1 MNDKDENTYEDKILD
16 CLMRNNYGLTVVGIS
31 KLIEA
36 SRNTVYRYLG
46 ILETKN
52 LVFRKE
58 IGRYNLYFSREG
70 RQITIDVVAGFYK
83 GLLIALNK
91 ELPIEPEQFKNIGRF
106 ISNYVFLPF
115 EKDDID
121 QIVKIETP
129 LKREFLDILE
139 VIRPYVTLLHDKI
152 TLKDVVVNE
161 EEKKLLIHF
170 INSDILEEYKSTISH
185 FYIVTGFIE
194 EKIKNRIKI
203 EVKCDVV
210 DYQYS
215 NEDEEN
221 FIKISL
227 ELI

>member
-1 MNDKDENTYEDKILD
+1 MNDKDENSYEDKILD

-31 KLIEA
+31 KLIGA

-46 ILETKN
+46 ILETKT

-58 IGRYNLYFSREG
+58 IGRYNLYFSKEG

-91 ELPIEPEQFKNIGRF
+91 ELPIEPEQFKNIGKF
-106 ISNYVFLPF
+106 ISKYVSLPF

-139 VIRPYVTLLHDKI
+139 VIRPYVSLLHDKI

-161 EEKKLLIHF
+161 QEKKLLIHF
-170 INSDILEEYKSTISH
+170 INSDILEEFESTISH

-194 EKIKNRIKI
+194 AKIKNRIKI
-203 EVKCDVV
+203 NVKCDVI
-210 DYQYS
+210 DYQLS
-215 NEDEEN
+215 NKDEEN
-221 FIKISL
+221 FIKITL
-227 ELI
+227 EIL